1 MSNPT
6 AIRTIGLAVMV
17 IVTMAGLF
25 AATQLPLVGALMLS
39 VAAFPA
45 FAIILAWGGL
55 WFLLY
60 SALTL
65 TITSLVATP
74 SMALVLVP
82 LVLMPAAFL
91 YGSVKMGLVPL
102 RAMCL
107 ALLSATLFSTGMW
120 AVSHGTGADNRDL
133 LPVREQF
140 AEQITVIEKQLD
152 KVQEKGT
159 ENLETIE
166 VARENLREVFDY
178 TLLLIP
184 ATFLFI
190 WHLLTLGIFYVVAV
204 KLAPRFG
211 YQITT
216 MPPFTEWR
224 FDWNL
229 IWLYVCGWA
238 LFYTIGADETIP
250 MHGLA
255 RTIGANCLA
264 ISSIFYYIAGLSLVF
279 FMFEKYKMGLFSRAG
294 LSCLAL
300 VFTQAV
306 VWFGIIDVWAD
317 FRTPKPA
324 LFQSSDDSDDEF

>member
-1 MSNPT
+1 
-6 AIRTIGLAVMV
+6 MV
-17 IVTMAGLF
+17 IITMAGLF
-25 AATQLPLVGALMLS
+25 AATQMPLVGALMLS

-65 TITSLVATP
+65 TITGLVATP

-91 YGSVKMGLVPL
+91 YGSIKIGLVPL
-102 RAMCL
+102 KAMCL

-120 AVSHGTGADNRDL
+120 AISQGTGSEDRGL
-133 LPVREQF
+133 LQVREQF

-152 KVQEKGT
+152 KVQEKGS
-159 ENLETIE
+159 ESQETIDI
-166 VARENLREVFDY
+166 ARENLREVFDY
-178 TLLLIP
+178 TVLLIP

-190 WHLLTLGIFYVVAV
+190 WHLLTLGIFYVGAV

-211 YQITT
+211 YQLTT
-216 MPPFTEWR
+216 MPPFTQWR

-229 IWLYVCGWA
+229 IWLYMGGWA
-238 LFYTIGADETIP
+238 LFYIAGADETMP
-250 MHGLA
+250 MHDFA
-255 RTIGANCLA
+255 RTVGANCLA
-264 ISSIFYYIAGLSLVF
+264 VSSIFYYIAGLSLLF
-279 FMFEKYKMGLFSRAG
+279 FMFEKYKVGLFARAG